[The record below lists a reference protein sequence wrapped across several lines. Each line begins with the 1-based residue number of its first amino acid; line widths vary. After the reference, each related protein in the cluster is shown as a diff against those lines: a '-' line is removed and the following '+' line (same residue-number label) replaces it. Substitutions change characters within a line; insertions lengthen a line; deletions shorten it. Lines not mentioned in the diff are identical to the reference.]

1 MARGGFRG
9 NKKQRKR
16 TAPHNIADGYEREK
30 HEAEL
35 VKLLKRLNED
45 GTPKKPLTEAAI
57 MGLVR
62 GAIREKWGF
71 CDVKLAYT
79 NMKTLPDD
87 DPSTRRRWKIQCEHP
102 ECLRWFKKTE
112 VACDHVVG
120 GHSLKTPDEL
130 FDFYDKIINIG
141 FDDLQM
147 LCHECHD
154 RKTACDLYGYTWEEA
169 GVFKQVTAWES
180 LHKAVS
186 KQKEVL
192 KSYGFSDDEISNK
205 EKRRACVWEYI
216 ENGGKL

>member
-9 NKKQRKR
+9 NRSQRKR
-16 TAPHNIADGYEREK
+16 TAPNNIADEFERDK
-30 HEAEL
+30 HEQEL

-45 GTPKKPLTEAAI
+45 GTPIKPLSESQI
-57 MGLVR
+57 MSIVR

-71 CDVKLAYT
+71 CDGKLAYT
-79 NMKTLPDD
+79 NMKTVPDD
-87 DPSTRRRWKIQCEHP
+87 DPTSRRRWKIKCEHP
-102 ECLRWFKKTE
+102 SCQKWFKKTD

-120 GHSLKTPDEL
+120 GHSLKSPDDL
-130 FDFYDKIINIG
+130 FDFYDNIINIG

-180 LHKAVS
+180 ANKKVGD
-186 KQKEVL
+186 QKTLL

-205 EKRRACVWEYI
+205 EKRRECIWKHI
-216 ENGGKL
+216 ESLN